1 MKNSIIENLKSYN
14 FEGFITIAKL
24 RDNRAIIPQMPGVY
38 LVLRLSELEPQF
50 LETGTGDFFKQR
62 NPNVSIETLKDKW
75 LKGESLLYIGKATNL
90 NSRLS
95 SYLKFGQHQNV
106 GHWGGRFIWQ
116 LADANDLIIC
126 WKVLEDIIPRD
137 YEKAF
142 LQKLYEANG
151 KLPFANLQK

>member
-1 MKNSIIENLKSYN
+1 MQDSIIENLKSYN

-24 RDNRAIIPQMPGVY
+24 KNNRAIIPPMPGVY

-50 LETGTGDFFKQR
+50 LETGTGGFFKQR
-62 NPNVSIETLKDKW
+62 NPNVSIETLKNKW

-137 YEKAF
+137 YEKAS
-142 LQKLYEANG
+142 LQKFYEANG

>member
-106 GHWGGRFIWQ
+106 GHWGGRFI
-116 LADANDLIIC
+116 
-126 WKVLEDIIPRD
+126 
-137 YEKAF
+137 
-142 LQKLYEANG
+142 
-151 KLPFANLQK
+151 